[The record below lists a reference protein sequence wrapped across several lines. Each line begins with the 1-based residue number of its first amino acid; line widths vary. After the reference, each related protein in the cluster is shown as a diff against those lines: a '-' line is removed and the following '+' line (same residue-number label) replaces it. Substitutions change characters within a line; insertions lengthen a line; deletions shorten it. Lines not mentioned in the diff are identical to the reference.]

1 MKISLSEQLT
11 EQEAHMAEL
20 LLKREAGED
29 VQTRIDRTMGTI
41 LTLRLMETVE
51 PEFRDFMRQ
60 RSKETT

>member
-1 MKISLSEQLT
+1 MKICLSEQLT

-51 PEFRDFMRQ
+51 PEFRAFMAE
-60 RSKETT
+60 RSKAR

>member
-1 MKISLSEQLT
+1 
-11 EQEAHMAEL
+11 MAEL

-29 VQTRIDRTMGTI
+29 VQTRIDRTMGTMM
-41 LTLRLMETVE
+41 TLRLMETVE

>member
-1 MKISLSEQLT
+1 MKITLPSQLT

-41 LTLRLMETVE
+41 LTLRMLQTYEA
-51 PEFRDFMRQ
+51 PFREYMKQ
-60 RSKETT
+60 RSRNAA

>member
-1 MKISLSEQLT
+1 MKITLPSQLT

-29 VQTRIDRTMGTI
+29 VQTRIDRTMGTMM
-41 LTLRLMETVE
+41 TLRLMETVE